1 VIEIYNDEEV
11 RRHVVYLT
19 QHICAPKKMTLR
31 RKQLAT
37 RIRKSPGKKTPAKKG
52 KKKKRKC
59 GLKLLL

>member
-37 RIRKSPGKKTPAKKG
+37 RIRKSPGKKKLQQRRGRKK
-52 KKKKRKC
+52 
-59 GLKLLL
+59 